1 MTEQDALN
9 ALQALLRTEFTL
21 QIPEGLTAVAKVR
34 KIREEMLKLYP
45 SMFSATSVQSEV
57 PSIRSGLFSFVS
69 DTFAAVLDNTGT
81 SVTFVEAMVSQFT
94 VSISQMEWSEGGLP
108 GNTSGASNQETKIRG
123 AETVTADS
131 AASVFLR
138 HEVEGLK
145 MW

>member
-9 ALQALLRTEFTL
+9 ALQALLWTEFTL

-81 SVTFVEAMVSQFT
+81 SVTFVEAMVSQFN
-94 VSISQMEWSEGGLP
+94 VFISQMEWSEGGLP

-138 HEVEGLK
+138 HEVEGLR